1 MLNILQAFLA
11 FAATMLALATLVT
24 VVLEIIFRLS
34 RRRFRIFS
42 HLLREI
48 FKKELQP
55 LLEDR
60 LIAKHGQ
67 NFKTVKSEIE
77 EQLQTYL
84 DEIRKSPLDPEKDV
98 NPMTWLG
105 GWLRTLGADQ
115 SNRMTT
121 EEFIR
126 RLARSRVGREIYRQ
140 ASGRVDEVIE
150 SISLRYEELRS
161 AMREYVKNSS
171 AILSVIIGMG
181 LAFYCNIDAFRIAQF
196 YIQNPDIAE
205 KVAEKAEGYA
215 ENYEKAQERLQNAIT
230 ALEKPESGKG
240 DLKETAKKELE
251 AIQADFNKIPGTVDS
266 FTMIGIPIGHSY
278 FPYDSE
284 NLPFGKDSWAL
295 YFLWVLKVFV
305 SGVLIGLG
313 GPFWYDAV
321 RGLARATQMLRGRAE
336 PSEPTSSAKPEDK
349 VQVQPAEIFDKHV
362 EKAKSVATRW
372 SQLCSQ
378 LRDPPSVYP
387 GPRWRPAVD
396 FKIIGTMDENKQVSS
411 DEEKAASSINSKK
424 NDRIYSLK

>member
-1 MLNILQAFLA
+1 MKG
-11 FAATMLALATLVT
+11 
-24 VVLEIIFRLS
+24 EI
-34 RRRFRIFS
+34 
-42 HLLREI
+42 
-48 FKKELQP
+48 K
-55 LLEDR
+55 
-60 LIAKHGQ
+60 
-67 NFKTVKSEIE
+67 

-98 NPMTWLG
+98 NPIKWLG

-140 ASGRVDEVIE
+140 TSGRVDEVVE
-150 SISLRYEELRS
+150 SVSLRYEELRS

-171 AILSVIIGMG
+171 AILSVIIGIG

-205 KVAEKAEGYA
+205 KVAEKAGAYA
-215 ENYEKAQERLQNAIT
+215 ENYEKAQERLQNAIK
-230 ALEKPESGKG
+230 ALEEPDLGKG
-240 DLKETAKKELE
+240 DPKETAKKELE

-266 FTMIGIPIGHSY
+266 LTMTGVPIGNKY
-278 FPYDSE
+278 FPYASE
-284 NLPFGKDSWAL
+284 SHPFDKENRAL
-295 YFLWVLKVFV
+295 YFLWVIKVFV

-321 RGLARATQMLRGRAE
+321 RGLARVTQMLRGRAD
-336 PSEPTSSAKPEDK
+336 PSEPTFGTMPEDTLP
-349 VQVQPAEIFDKHV
+349 VQPAEIFDKHV
-362 EKAKSVATRW
+362 EKPKSASARW
-372 SQLCSQ
+372 PQIWSHFT
-378 LRDPPSVYP
+378 DPPSAYP

-396 FKIIGTMDENKQVSS
+396 SKIISAMDDDKQGSS
-411 DEEKAASSINSKK
+411 DEENDSTSIDSKK
-424 NDRIYSLK
+424 K

>member
-11 FAATMLALATLVT
+11 LAATMLALATLVT
-24 VVLEIIFRLS
+24 VVLEVIFRLS

-48 FKKELQP
+48 FKKEIQP

-60 LIAKHGQ
+60 LLARHGQ
-67 NFKTVKSEIE
+67 NLQTVKGEIE
-77 EQLQTYL
+77 AKLQTYL

-98 NPMTWLG
+98 NPIKWLG

-126 RLARSRVGREIYRQ
+126 RLARSQVGREIYRQ
-140 ASGRVDEVIE
+140 ASGGVDKVIE
-150 SISLRYEELRS
+150 SVSLRYEELRS

-171 AILSVIIGMG
+171 AILSVIIGIG

-205 KVAEKAEGYA
+205 KVAEKAGAYA
-215 ENYEKAQERLQNAIT
+215 ENYEKAQERLQNAIK
-230 ALEKPESGKG
+230 ALEEPDSGKG

-266 FTMIGIPIGHSY
+266 LKMIGVPIGHNY
-278 FPYDSE
+278 FPYASKSHPSD
-284 NLPFGKDSWAL
+284 KDGWAF
-295 YFLWVLKVFV
+295 YFLWALKVFV

-336 PSEPTSSAKPEDK
+336 PSEPTSGAKPEET
-349 VQVQPAEIFDKHV
+349 VLVQPAEIFDKHV
-362 EKAKSVATRW
+362 EKDRSVATRW
-372 SQLCSQ
+372 SQIWSQ
-378 LRDPPSVYP
+378 LADPPSVYP

-396 FKIIGTMDENKQVSS
+396 FKIISTIADNKQVSS
-411 DEEKAASSINSKK
+411 DEENADTSIHSKNK
-424 NDRIYSLK
+424 